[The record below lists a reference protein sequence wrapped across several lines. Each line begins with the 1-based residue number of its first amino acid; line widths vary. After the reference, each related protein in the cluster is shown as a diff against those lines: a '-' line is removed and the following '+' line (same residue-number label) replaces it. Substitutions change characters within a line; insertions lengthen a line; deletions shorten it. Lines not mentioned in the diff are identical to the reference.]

1 MPEAN
6 QEQLR
11 GRAQTM
17 SGEELVAAFECEL
30 TQDIFYR
37 DGGEDSLWLQ
47 CLREELL
54 RRIGLKEREGED
66 SAAK

>member
-11 GRAQTM
+11 QCAQAM
-17 SGEELVAAFECEL
+17 SGADLLATFEREL

-37 DGGEDSLWLQ
+37 DGGEDSLWL
-47 CLREELL
+47 
-54 RRIGLKEREGED
+54 
-66 SAAK
+66 